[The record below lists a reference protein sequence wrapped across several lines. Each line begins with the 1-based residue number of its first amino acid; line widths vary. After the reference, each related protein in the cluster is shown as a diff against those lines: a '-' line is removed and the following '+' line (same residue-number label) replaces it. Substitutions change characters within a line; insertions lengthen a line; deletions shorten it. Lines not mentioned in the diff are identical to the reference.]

1 MEANK
6 PDMKMID
13 KLEEK
18 NWRKN
23 KLMKQLAY
31 YKKDPQKISIIDDK
45 EVLHADQIKILE
57 KRIHKY
63 QLPSERGKSL
73 KSYTGSFQ
81 TLTSSEQSDQ
91 G

>member
-45 EVLHADQIKILE
+45 EVLHAD
-57 KRIHKY
+57 
-63 QLPSERGKSL
+63 
-73 KSYTGSFQ
+73 
-81 TLTSSEQSDQ
+81 
-91 G
+91 